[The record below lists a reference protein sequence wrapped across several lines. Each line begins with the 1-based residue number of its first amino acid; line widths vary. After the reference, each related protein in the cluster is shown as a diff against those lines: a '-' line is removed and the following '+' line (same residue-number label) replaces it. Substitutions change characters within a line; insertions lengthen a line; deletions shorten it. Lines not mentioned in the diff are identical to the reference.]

1 MRRGVAL
8 SFQKIRDLTQF
19 FLIPWVSW
27 LAAGCVSLRS
37 VSLTSVPESRD
48 SLVQAKESEIVIMGI
63 ASNNDFVDDVAR
75 TLGRQCQG
83 GRIQGILTKHYST
96 TYVYWLIE
104 KRTVEA
110 RGYCSLPVVDPP
122 KRDSE

>member
-1 MRRGVAL
+1 MAL
-8 SFQKIRDLTQF
+8 PYQKNPHFI
-19 FLIPWVSW
+19 LIS
-27 LAAGCVSLRS
+27 LALGTFGLSSGCVSLRS

-48 SLVQAKESEIVIMGI
+48 SIVQAKESELVILGI

-83 GRIQGILTKHYST
+83 GRIQGILTKHYNT
-96 TYVYWLIE
+96 IYVYWLVE

-110 RGYCSLPVVDPP
+110 RGYCSLPVIESH
-122 KRDSE
+122 KREL